1 MFDNLT
7 ELGKQGIELAKKYSL
22 YEFYNP
28 HSGIYTIPN
37 SRYQIKEGNE
47 NVERFLMEASKDN
60 DEIKYML
67 SFNPPCEEAVIF
79 EPYWYIYEREVWCEE
94 RGQPSSFFVHKN
106 QKSENS
112 LGITEIIDRKNKTV

>member
-37 SRYQIKEGNE
+37 SRYQTKEVKE

-60 DEIKYML
+60 DEVKYML
-67 SFNPPCEEAVIF
+67 SFNPPCEEADIF
-79 EPYWYIYEREVWCEE
+79 EPYWNIYEREVWC
-94 RGQPSSFFVHKN
+94 
-106 QKSENS
+106 
-112 LGITEIIDRKNKTV
+112 